1 MRSNIRT
8 ALLAASALFM
18 ASAALNESEAAS
30 PVIQQC
36 INPDTGMIYNTDFCR
51 CLGLAWDRG
60 TDEWI
65 IAGTTKATC
74 LKRDVTAGAAPGT
87 VLEDPIGENGPETAF
102 DWPGWGG
109 NQTAGAP
116 GGGTGDQKHNHV
128 GPPTDPPG
136 QSIAGPPGLRD

>member
-18 ASAALNESEAAS
+18 ASSALNESEAAS

-51 CLGLAWDRG
+51 CLGLAWDRV

-65 IAGTTKATC
+65 IAGTNNAACPRRDTIAGVNP
-74 LKRDVTAGAAPGT
+74 DVTPDVIDG
-87 VLEDPIGENGPETAF
+87 EDDPERAF

-116 GGGTGDQKHNHV
+116 GGGTGDQKHNHL
-128 GPPTDPPG
+128 GPPTEPPA
-136 QSIAGPPGLRD
+136 QSIAGPPGQRD